1 MAKTPKCLDILTAA
15 MKKTK
20 FMDEAAAIDYLK
32 EIQERAAKK
41 QESENMNRKDAL
53 QKSTDEIIA
62 EEKAEAKQRERRVY
76 LDIKALVLLRDF
88 TKKDVFDSRSQGLNA
103 ALTGDLRYKPSQRNS
118 LHYAMLNMQSE
129 LTGDLFRAMSKDKL
143 FDEFV
148 QNKSFQRDISKETA
162 KPKSS
167 GNDEAFLA
175 AKHIKATNEKARKLK
190 NKAGANIKEAEDFIA
205 NTFHNREQMLSATG
219 SRLKNSELY
228 LRLWA
233 KEGWKKASIEMKR
246 LAYVRW
252 RNFIMPLL
260 NRGKTFR
267 HTAAKD
273 VEDFMLRSYKALV
286 TGRHL
291 KDTIENTGT
300 IGDFK
305 KIRPISRVERENA
318 SKVFHFSEDGEGWF
332 DYNNK
337 YGTGSLATAIFRSFE
352 RSGKNIAILR
362 RFGPSSTP
370 NFNTM
375 RDDILADSVERD
387 SPGST
392 GRLNVA
398 QHMWNWASGVSK
410 VPVNQTLADWS
421 LAFRQ
426 FVTLVRLPLVVIT
439 AFQDTANRAQAFR
452 DHGINTADA
461 WKKVFQINL
470 KGVGKKE
477 RLEIASMFRVFDT
490 GLMGTFASRMAAFD
504 SPEGM
509 MSNLMAK
516 FWKYNGMNRWDRTNT
531 QAHALALGSHLGSLR
546 DLEFDN
552 LPAAEKRLL
561 LQYDI
566 EQPEWD
572 YYRKN
577 ATIVAGTDKTVFI
590 APDVVRQIGNKGLD
604 DYLTAIGEDKTDAAR
619 ENALEDLSEKLGM
632 YFIDRTSHAILIPDL
647 RESTLILGSSQPGTL
662 YGEVMRN
669 IALFKVFSISFARKL
684 WGRKLYGGNLA
695 GNKDILAIV
704 EIMTTS
710 TLMGMGI
717 LDLKLA
723 GQGKEPR
730 EFGLD
735 FITAG
740 MLQGGGLGIW
750 GDFLFGQYNRYGQ
763 TLTGTFIGPGLGTI
777 NDFASF
783 IDKLVKMD
791 HPGQAA
797 AQFFGRNT
805 PLLNMYF
812 AKTALNYLFLYSLAE
827 YLSPGYL
834 GRMQRN
840 LAKQQD
846 EQFFAP
852 PSQFAL
858 RPFG

>member
-1 MAKTPKCLDILTAA
+1 MAKTPKCLDVLTAA
-15 MKKTK
+15 MKKTR
-20 FMDEAAAIDYLK
+20 FMDDGAAIDFLK
-32 EIQERAAKK
+32 EIQKRAAKK
-41 QESENMNRKDAL
+41 QESENMNAKDAL
-53 QKSTDEIIA
+53 QKSSDEIIA
-62 EEKAEAKQRERRVY
+62 EQKAEAKQRARRAY
-76 LDIKALVLLRDF
+76 LDLRAIVLLRDF
-88 TKKDVFDSRSQGLNA
+88 TKLDVFDSRSQGLNA

-129 LTGDLFRAMSKDKL
+129 LTGDLFRAMSKDNL

-148 QNKSFQRDISKETA
+148 QNKSFQREIANEVFD
-162 KPKSS
+162 PKST
-167 GNDEAFLA
+167 GNDQAFLA
-175 AKHIKATNEKARKLK
+175 AKHIKATLDKARKLA
-190 NKAGANIKEAEDFIA
+190 NKAGANIKDAEDFIA
-205 NTFHNREQMLSATG
+205 NTTHDRTQMLSATG
-219 SRLKNSELY
+219 KRLENTKLY
-228 LRLWA
+228 FKLRA
-233 KEGWKKASIEMKR
+233 KLGSFKAANEEMKR

-252 RNFIMPLL
+252 RDFIMPLL
-260 NRGKTFR
+260 NRAKTFKD
-267 HTAAKD
+267 TLPKD
-273 VEDFMLRSYKALV
+273 VEEFMRTSYVALT
-286 TGRHL
+286 TGIHL
-291 KDTIENTGT
+291 KDTAEDTAT
-300 IGDFK
+300 IGDFR
-305 KIRPISRVERENA
+305 KIKPVSRVEQLNS
-318 SKVFHFSEDGEGWF
+318 SKVFHFAKGENWF

-337 YGTGSLATAIFRSFE
+337 YGTGSLATAIFRTLE
-352 RSGKNIAILR
+352 RSGKNIAIMR
-362 RFGPSSTP
+362 RFGPSSTK
-370 NFNTM
+370 NFNIM
-375 RDDILADSVERD
+375 RDDILADPKEREIK
-387 SPGST
+387 GSQ

-398 QHMWNWASGVSK
+398 QHMWNWASGISK

-439 AFQDTANRAQAFR
+439 AFQDVANRAQAFR
-452 DHGINTADA
+452 DHGISIEDS
-461 WKKVFQINL
+461 WRKVFQLNL
-470 KGVGKKE
+470 KGVAKKE
-477 RLEIASMFRVFDT
+477 RLELASMFRVFNT
-490 GLMGTFASRMAAFD
+490 GLIGTFASRMAAFD

-516 FWKYNGMNRWDRTNT
+516 FWKYNGMNRWDRTNS

-546 DLEFDN
+546 DIEFDN
-552 LPAAEKRLL
+552 LPPLEKRLL

-566 EQPEWD
+566 RKPEWD

-604 DYLTAIGEDKTDAAR
+604 EFLDASGIEKTDAAR
-619 ENALEDLSEKLGM
+619 EQALEDLSEKLGM

-647 RESTLILGSSQPGTL
+647 RESTLILGSSQPGTV
-662 YGEVMRN
+662 YGELMRQ
-669 IALFKVFSISFARKL
+669 IALFKTFSVSFARKL

-695 GNKDILAIV
+695 GNKNILAVV
-704 EIMTTS
+704 EIMATS

-730 EFGLD
+730 EFGAK
-735 FITAG
+735 FIAASF
-740 MLQGGGLGIW
+740 LQGGGMGIW

-783 IDKLVKMD
+783 MDKLVKMD
-791 HPGQAA
+791 HPAEAA
-797 AQFFGRNT
+797 FQFFGRNT
-805 PLLNMYF
+805 PLINILF
-812 AKTALNYLFLYSLAE
+812 LKTALNYLFLYSLAE
-827 YLSPGYL
+827 HLSPGYL

-846 EQFFAP
+846 EQLIFA